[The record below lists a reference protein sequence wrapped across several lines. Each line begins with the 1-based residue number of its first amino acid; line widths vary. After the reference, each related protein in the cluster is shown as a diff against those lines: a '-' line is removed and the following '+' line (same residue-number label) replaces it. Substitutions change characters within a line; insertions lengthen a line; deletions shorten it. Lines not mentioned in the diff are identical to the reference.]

1 MTEFFF
7 DGDGGLLMWPI
18 LFVSVVGMAI
28 TIESLFPLNRVR
40 SVNRMMRDVL
50 HPMPDKGEFDK
61 PRTVSSKYKS
71 TISQMLG
78 MGLARQGVVR
88 RREDVEGMDCVKKL

>member
-1 MTEFFF
+1 MTEFFL

-18 LFVSVVGMAI
+18 LFVSVVGMAV
-28 TIESLFPLNRVR
+28 TIESFFPLNRVR
-40 SVNRMMRDVL
+40 GVNRK
-50 HPMPDKGEFDK
+50 MPDKGEFDK
-61 PRTVSSKYKS
+61 PRMVISKYKS

-88 RREDVEGMDCVKKL
+88 RREDAEGVDCVKKS